1 MTAMFPMFI
10 EKDELRNEAVVF
22 LKPHADS
29 DACEKMLVA
38 GLEAAGCTIESKRRI
53 SGAMIEE
60 QKLIDA
66 HYGSLAE
73 AAMSMVAPTTLEAAK
88 AIAFSDMFGVEWSA
102 ARKALNPVAMAELR
116 VDGAALEKMWRAG
129 PCLKLSP
136 GVYVAKLVGAPGGDV
151 FTINGFYPAMRQEFV
166 AEAAAVRCF
175 VVSWAPSAMRWSVF
189 RDVVVGPTDPTAA
202 SPKSLR
208 GKFRAHWRSLGL
220 EKEPAISCNCVH
232 ASAGPL
238 EGLKEREVWAG
249 LRVADDPLAVA
260 LAAKLANRF
269 TQPPRDGAAVLRTWL
284 DANPAFQLKADEGAK
299 KIFDATEGMDAAELL
314 ALLPNPPSSL

>member
-116 VDGAALEKMWRAG
+116 VDGR
-129 PCLKLSP
+129 
-136 GVYVAKLVGAPGGDV
+136 DV
-151 FTINGFYPAMRQEFV
+151 FAERLQVTAQRIVGSGVRLVTLEGQED
-166 AEAAAVRCF
+166 
-175 VVSWAPSAMRWSVF
+175 VVSIPDEADR
-189 RDVVVGPTDPTAA
+189 
-202 SPKSLR
+202 
-208 GKFRAHWRSLGL
+208 
-220 EKEPAISCNCVH
+220 EPAPRIESSH
-232 ASAGPL
+232 ALS
-238 EGLKEREVWAG
+238 
-249 LRVADDPLAVA
+249 
-260 LAAKLANRF
+260 
-269 TQPPRDGAAVLRTWL
+269 
-284 DANPAFQLKADEGAK
+284 
-299 KIFDATEGMDAAELL
+299 M
-314 ALLPNPPSSL
+314 PS